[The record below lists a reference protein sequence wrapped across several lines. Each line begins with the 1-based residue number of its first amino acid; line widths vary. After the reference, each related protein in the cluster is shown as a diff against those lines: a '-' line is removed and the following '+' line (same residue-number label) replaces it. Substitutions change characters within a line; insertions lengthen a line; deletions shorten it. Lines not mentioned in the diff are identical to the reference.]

1 MTLLYEEF
9 RPHAEH
15 FAEALGG
22 DTRIVATYQELSDQF
37 ANDRDELLVVF
48 GPGTPLNEVVGFA
61 TETRISRP
69 HVGVI
74 LLRPRVD
81 IAVMT
86 EALRAGVREVVDAN
100 DTATV
105 RVACARSLDL
115 SRQMRG
121 LNATAVIPAITDEE
135 ADAEGRVITVF
146 AAKGGCGKTTIAT
159 NLAIAL
165 ADTGRRVCLIDLDLA
180 FGDVGIMLQLVPER
194 TIADAI
200 PVADRL
206 EPTGFRLM
214 LTHYR
219 EGVDALLA
227 PVQPAVA
234 DEINRSLIAE
244 IIHLARGAFDD
255 VIIDTP
261 PQFNDGVLTALD
273 SSHVYLLVTTPEL
286 PALKNLRVT
295 LDMFDM
301 LDYRRENRIV
311 VLNRADSKV
320 GLSNS
325 DLDRAI
331 RAPIAAYVPS
341 SRDVPL
347 SINRGV
353 PLMADNPGHPVSTAI
368 RELVNVRLSGN
379 TGTRAKGLRGIMT
392 RRAKR

>member
-1 MTLLYEEF
+1 MTVLYEEF

-15 FAEALGG
+15 FVQVLGGDARIVANYVGLVEALGQ
-22 DTRIVATYQELSDQF
+22 DE
-37 ANDRDELLVVF
+37 DELLVVF
-48 GPGTPLNEVVGFA
+48 GPGTPLSDAVAFANES
-61 TETRISRP
+61 RISRP
-69 HVGVI
+69 YLGVVLI
-74 LLRPRVD
+74 RPHVD

-100 DTATV
+100 DPGNI

-115 SRQMRG
+115 SRQMRTPHG
-121 LNATAVIPAITDEE
+121 PAARATNDSEG

-159 NLAIAL
+159 NLAVAL
-165 ADTGRRVCLIDLDLA
+165 ADTGRRVCIMDLDLA
-180 FGDVGIMLQLVPER
+180 FGDVGIMLQLSPDR

-200 PVADRL
+200 PVADRIDD
-206 EPTGFRLM
+206 TGLRLM
-214 LTHYR
+214 LTQYR
-219 EGVDALLA
+219 RGLDALLA

-234 DEINRSLIAE
+234 EEITRALIAE
-244 IIHLARGAFDD
+244 IIHLARGMFDD
-255 VIIDTP
+255 IIIDTP

-273 SSHVYLLVTTPEL
+273 SSHLYVLVTTPEL

-295 LDMFDM
+295 LDMFDI
-301 LDYRRENRIV
+301 LDYRRENRVV

-320 GLSNS
+320 GLSS
-325 DLDRAI
+325 ADLDRAI

-347 SINRGV
+347 SINRGT
-353 PLMADNPGHPVSTAI
+353 PLMAEHPNHPVSAAI
-368 RELVNVRLSGN
+368 RDLVKGRLASE
-379 TGTRAKGLRGIMT
+379 TGTPAKGLRGMMS